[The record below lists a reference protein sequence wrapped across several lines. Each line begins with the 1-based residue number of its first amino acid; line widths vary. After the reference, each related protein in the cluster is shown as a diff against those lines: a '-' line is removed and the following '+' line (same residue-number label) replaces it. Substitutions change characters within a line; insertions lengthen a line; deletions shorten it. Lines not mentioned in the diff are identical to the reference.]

1 MQKLLLIIFLGI
13 SLYAKQFTVASYN
26 VENLF
31 DLNHNKSDY
40 KEYIPNTKSNWN
52 KKTFEI
58 KLNNLIKVLNDLDAD
73 IIALQEIE
81 SKELMKLLLKKT
93 PKYKYYS
100 FDKYENSSVG
110 IGFLSKIKIV
120 SNNSLNIRFSKKTYR
135 PILETTFEIE
145 NIQFKIFNNHWP
157 SKRVAESYRIKYA
170 KNLFDRVNNLPR
182 DYDYILLGDFNSN
195 YNEFETIYKEPKLNN
210 ANGITGINQVLNTTI
225 EKRFVSLN
233 DMLERDERVHYNL
246 WLDLDF
252 NERFSN
258 KYKGKNTTPDNIILS
273 PALFDNKKI
282 SYLLDSFY
290 VFKPEYLYKNKKI
303 LRWEIKNKTHKGDG
317 FSDHLPIIAKFSTKK
332 IERNPLKEYQNL
344 EINKI
349 SQLYEKVK
357 LQEKIELNDV
367 IVIYKKGNNAIIKQK
382 DDRAIYLYNN
392 AKDLKEGFSYDL
404 EVSKIKDYFGLKE
417 IIEFKI
423 KKYNGKYL
431 DYESFYLS
439 QEKIDIFNFKNQNE
453 IIKNLKGYYKK
464 GYLYLDKG
472 KIRVYALKK
481 ENLPK
486 ENKNIVIPKA
496 HLSYYKD
503 QFQIL
508 LHEKID

>member
-1 MQKLLLIIFLGI
+1 MQKLLLIILLGI

-31 DLNHNKSDY
+31 DLNKNKSDY

-58 KLNNLIKVLNDLDAD
+58 KLNNLVKVLNDLDAD

-81 SKELMKLLLKKT
+81 SKELMKLLLKKI

-100 FDKYENSSVG
+100 FDKYKNSSVG
-110 IGFLSKIKIV
+110 LGFLSKIKIV
-120 SNNSLNIRFSKKTYR
+120 SNDSLNIRFSKKIYR

-170 KNLFDRVNNLPR
+170 KNLFDRVANLPR

-225 EKRFVSLN
+225 EKRFVSL
-233 DMLERDERVHYNL
+233 DDILKKEERSHYNL

-258 KYKGKNTTPDNIILS
+258 KYKGKNTTPDNMILS

-282 SYLLDSFY
+282 SYLLNSFD

-303 LRWEIKNKTHKGDG
+303 IRWEMKNKVHKGKG
-317 FSDHLPIIAKFSTKK
+317 FSDHLPIIAKFSTEKV
-332 IERNPLKEYQNL
+332 ERNPLKEQKNL

-357 LQEKIELNDV
+357 LQDSIELKNIV
-367 IVIYKKGNNAIIKQK
+367 VIYKNGNNAIIKQK

-392 AKDLKEGFSYDL
+392 AKDLSEGFSYDI

-423 KKYNGKYL
+423 KKYRGKYPN
-431 DYESFYLS
+431 YKSFYLN
-439 QEKIDIFNFKNQNE
+439 QEETDIFNFKNQNE

-472 KIRVYALKK
+472 KIRVYTLKK

-496 HLSYYKD
+496 HLSYYKN

>member
-1 MQKLLLIIFLGI
+1 MQKLLLIILLGI

-31 DLNHNKSDY
+31 DLNKNKSDY

-52 KKTFEI
+52 KKTFGI
-58 KLNNLIKVLNDLDAD
+58 KLNNLVRVLNDLDAD

-81 SKELMKLLLKKT
+81 SKELMKLLLKKI

-100 FDKYENSSVG
+100 FDKYKNSSVG
-110 IGFLSKIKIV
+110 LGFLSKIKIV
-120 SNNSLNIRFSKKTYR
+120 SNDSLNIRFSKKIYR

-157 SKRVAESYRIKYA
+157 SKRVAESYRVKYA
-170 KNLFDRVNNLPR
+170 KNLFDRLTNLPK

-195 YNEFETIYKEPKLNN
+195 YNEFETIYKEKRLNN
-210 ANGITGINQVLNTTI
+210 TNGITGINQVLNTTI
-225 EKRFVSLN
+225 EKRFVSL
-233 DMLERDERVHYNL
+233 DDILKKEERSHYNL

-258 KYKGKNTTPDNIILS
+258 KYRGENTTPDNIILS

-282 SYLLDSFY
+282 SYVLNSFN
-290 VFKPEYLYKNKKI
+290 VFKPKYLYKSKKI
-303 LRWEIKNKTHKGDG
+303 IRWEMKNKVHKGKG
-317 FSDHLPIIAKFSTKK
+317 FSDHLPIIARFSTEK
-332 IERNPLKEYQNL
+332 IERNPLKGQKKL

-349 SQLYEKVK
+349 SQVYEKVK
-357 LQEKIELNDV
+357 LQDSIKLKNIV
-367 IVIYKKGNNAIIKQK
+367 VIYKNGNNAIIKQK

-392 AKDLKEGFSYDL
+392 AKDLSEGFSYDI

-417 IIEFKI
+417 IIEFEI
-423 KKYNGKYL
+423 KKYRGEYPNYK
-431 DYESFYLS
+431 SFYLN
-439 QEKIDIFNFKNQNE
+439 QKETDIFNFKNQNE
-453 IIKNLKGYYKK
+453 IVKNLKGYYKK

-472 KIRVYALKK
+472 KIRVYTLKK

-496 HLSYYKD
+496 HLSYYKN

-508 LHEKID
+508 LHEKVD

>member
-1 MQKLLLIIFLGI
+1 LQKLLLIILLGI

-31 DLNHNKSDY
+31 DLNKNKSDY

-52 KKTFEI
+52 KKTFGI
-58 KLNNLIKVLNDLDAD
+58 KLNNLVRVLNDLDAD

-81 SKELMKLLLKKT
+81 SKELMKLLLRKI

-100 FDKYENSSVG
+100 FDKYKNSSVG
-110 IGFLSKIKIV
+110 LGFLSKIKIV
-120 SNNSLNIRFSKKTYR
+120 SNDSLNIRFSKKIYR
-135 PILETTFEIE
+135 PILEITFEIE

-157 SKRVAESYRIKYA
+157 SKRVAESYRVKYA
-170 KNLFDRVNNLPR
+170 KNLFDRLTNLPR

-195 YNEFETIYKEPKLNN
+195 YNEFETIYKEKRLNN
-210 ANGITGINQVLNTTI
+210 TNGITGINQVLNTTI
-225 EKRFVSLN
+225 EKRFVSL
-233 DMLERDERVHYNL
+233 DDILKKEERSHYNL

-258 KYKGKNTTPDNIILS
+258 KYRGENTTPDNIILS

-282 SYLLDSFY
+282 SYILNSFD

-303 LRWEIKNKTHKGDG
+303 IRWEMKNKVHKGKG
-317 FSDHLPIIAKFSTKK
+317 FSDHLPIIAKFSTEK
-332 IERNPLKEYQNL
+332 IERNPLKEQKNL

-349 SQLYEKVK
+349 SQVYEKVK
-357 LQEKIELNDV
+357 LQDSIELKNIV
-367 IVIYKKGNNAIIKQK
+367 VIYKNGNNAIIKQK

-392 AKDLKEGFSYDL
+392 AKDLSEGFSYDI

-417 IIEFKI
+417 IIEFEI
-423 KKYNGKYL
+423 KKYRGEYPNYK
-431 DYESFYLS
+431 SFYLN
-439 QEKIDIFNFKNQNE
+439 QKETDIFNFKNQNE
-453 IIKNLKGYYKK
+453 IVKNLKGYYKK

-496 HLSYYKD
+496 HLSYYKN

-508 LHEKID
+508 LHEKVD